1 MRHGSPPRIARVIP
15 PHDALVAELAEL
27 IAIPSVSAD
36 DAHADDVRRAADWV
50 AERIRRAGGTVE
62 IAERGGRPLVIGEVK
77 ASTGDAP
84 TVLVYA
90 HLDVQPPDPLEL
102 WDTDPWALEER
113 NGSLVARGSGETHER
128 VGGGH
133 RQRPLWRAHA
143 FGRAGRQTHRGLE
156 NE

>member
-1 MRHGSPPRIARVIP
+1 M
-15 PHDALVAELAEL
+15 

-36 DAHADDVRRAADWV
+36 DAQRATSGAPPTGSQS
-50 AERIRRAGGTVE
+50 ASFAGGTVE
-62 IAERGGRPLVIGEVK
+62 IVERGGRPLVIGDVK

-113 NGSLVARGSGETHER
+113 NGSLVARG
-128 VGGGH
+128 VADDK
-133 RQRPLWRAHA
+133 AHV
-143 FGRAGRQTHRGLE
+143 FMLLRAGRLLARRASYP
-156 NE
+156 